1 MRSNASSTAL
11 PTTPKDWNRRVWRL
25 AGPIIVSNMSVPL
38 VGAVDT
44 AVVGHLPDPAYIG
57 AVALGAVIFNFIF
70 WGFGFL
76 RMGTTGFIAQ
86 AYGAGDANEVRSTL
100 ARGLLLAAVL
110 GMAVVLLQA
119 PVGALAFWVLE
130 GNQELE
136 SLAASYYGV
145 RVWSAPA
152 TLANYALLGYL
163 IGVQNTR
170 AALVL
175 QLVLNITN
183 VILDVFFVLVMG
195 WGVVGVALASIISEF
210 TALTIG
216 LWVVHANLRRIGG
229 QWIWNHILYG
239 PRLRALLHVNA
250 NIFMRTLSL
259 IAAFFYFT
267 ARGTR
272 LGEVTLAAN
281 AVLLHL
287 HYFMSYGLDGFAH
300 AAEALAGGAYG
311 AGDRAAYRA
320 AVRAT
325 TLWAL
330 IVAGIYTVLYATLG
344 QQIIGII
351 TGIDTVRAAASD
363 YLPWVLLSP
372 IISVWSFQ
380 FDGIYIGAT
389 RTVEMRN
396 SMLLSLLIYVA
407 ASWVLIPLWHN
418 HGLWLSFMIFMAMR
432 AITLGLWFP
441 RIERSMVT

>member
-1 MRSNASSTAL
+1 
-11 PTTPKDWNRRVWRL
+11 
-25 AGPIIVSNMSVPL
+25 MSVPL

-86 AYGAGDANEVRSTL
+86 AYGGGDANEVRSTL
-100 ARGLLLAAVL
+100 ARGLLLAGVL
-110 GMAVVLLQA
+110 GMAIVLLQA
-119 PVGALAFWVLE
+119 PIRALAFWVLE
-130 GNQELE
+130 GSSELE
-136 SLAASYYGV
+136 SLAASYYV
-145 RVWSAPA
+145 IRVWSAPA

-170 AALVL
+170 AALAL
-175 QLVLNITN
+175 QLVLNIAN
-183 VILDVFFVLVMG
+183 VLLDLFFVLVMG
-195 WGVVGVALASIISEF
+195 WGVAGVALASLLSEYM
-210 TALTIG
+210 ALAFG
-216 LWVVHANLRRIGG
+216 LWVVHINLQRIGG
-229 QWIWNHILYG
+229 QWIWSHILYG
-239 PRLRALLHVNA
+239 PRLRALLHVNV
-250 NIFMRTLSL
+250 NIFLRTLSL
-259 IAAFFYFT
+259 IGAFFYFT
-267 ARGTR
+267 AMGTR
-272 LGEVTLAAN
+272 LGEITLAAN

-300 AAEALAGGAYG
+300 AVEALAGGAYG
-311 AGDRAAYRA
+311 ARNRTAYLS

-344 QQIIGII
+344 HQIIGII
-351 TGIDTVRAAASD
+351 TGIDTVRAAAAD

-396 SMLLSLLIYVA
+396 SMLLSLLVYVA

-441 RIERSMVT
+441 RIERALVKAAEASGAR